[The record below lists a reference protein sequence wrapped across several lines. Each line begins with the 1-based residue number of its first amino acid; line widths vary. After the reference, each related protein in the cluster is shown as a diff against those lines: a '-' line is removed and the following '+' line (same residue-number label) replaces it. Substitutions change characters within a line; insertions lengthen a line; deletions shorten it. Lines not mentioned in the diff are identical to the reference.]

1 MPTIPKKIV
10 TPGQYT
16 VNVPTKDGWKR
27 EKQAITP
34 ERIKHW
40 VDQFQAMNKAG
51 ISIPAPWRHDL
62 TIGALSDEQKKQ
74 LIEREKNE
82 GSRLNAGFWENL
94 FVDHDASLHGIL
106 DVPLDDDY
114 QRVGKTVKET
124 SIYTVPKY
132 LDGNGNE
139 WNDVIYHVALVTHPI
154 ETGQENF
161 QRDTQEGK
169 VELLP
174 PVTSEVAED
183 SFAVAMS
190 QIVMSDA
197 SGATPMDGNA
207 SVQNVVEVLKQFGLV
222 LPADTV
228 LSNLVERITSIGPAV
243 IAARSSST
251 SVDPMASL
259 KSGVEN
265 GKLYEPKKGFA
276 MSNDYKS
283 VDPASPEGK
292 ALAGLQTRRITER
305 LTSLVE
311 SGRVSAEYV
320 KATVQPMLEGC
331 AMSLSIDEEGNLGPT
346 SVDHLLTALEALP
359 AASSLTGK
367 KIKDK
372 TGKVLVGG
380 VAMNLEAPND
390 ADSVEMTEEKAQE
403 IASQVLKNVG
413 YVK

>member
-1 MPTIPKKIV
+1 MPTLPKKIV
-10 TPGQYT
+10 TPGQYV
-16 VNVPTKDGWKR
+16 VNIPTKEGWKR

-34 ERIKHW
+34 ERIQHW

-62 TIGALSDEQKKQ
+62 SIGALSDEQKKQ

-132 LDGNGNE
+132 VDGNGNE

-174 PVTSEVAED
+174 PVTSDVAEE

-190 QIVMSDA
+190 QIVMSTEQP
-197 SGATPMDGNA
+197 SIDGQT
-207 SVQNVVEVLKQFGLV
+207 SVQGVVEVLKQFGLV
-222 LPADTV
+222 LPNDTV

-243 IAARSSST
+243 IAARSMSNSA
-251 SVDPMASL
+251 DPMASL
-259 KSGVEN
+259 KTGVES

-276 MSNDYKS
+276 MSQTEYKS

-292 ALAGLQTRRITER
+292 ALVGLQTRRITER
-305 LTSLVE
+305 LTGLVE
-311 SGRVSAEYV
+311 SGRISAEYV
-320 KATVQPMLEGC
+320 KQTVQPMLEGC
-331 AMSLSIDEEGNLGPT
+331 AMSLTIDDEGNLGPT
-346 SVDHLLTALEALP
+346 SVDHLLTALEAIP
-359 AASSLTGK
+359 AAASLTGK
-367 KIKDK
+367 KVKDK
-372 TGKVLVGG
+372 TGKVVVGG
-380 VAMNLEAPND
+380 TAMNLEAPNGD
-390 ADSVEMTEEKAQE
+390 DVEMTEEKAQE
-403 IASQVLKNVG
+403 IATTVLKNVG